1 MKSRNDP
8 TFGDPDRERDH
19 PIFRSH
25 AVHASRSTPKRAH
38 TCYVHPPHAAS
49 RSPPRAAPPVNNAF
63 EVVLASDDGSRLRRW
78 LRSIVRWTSFGPLAK
93 ASELLRMIR
102 SSPAEQLEAPL
113 PGGGEA
119 SACEQMQQHGRVR
132 PCSTAP
138 SRRQRG
144 IADRVCAPL
153 HFPSRSEG
161 DRRPGCA
168 PLAISPN
175 TNKS

>member
-1 MKSRNDP
+1 MQNR
-8 TFGDPDRERDH
+8 RQ
-19 PIFRSH
+19 
-25 AVHASRSTPKRAH
+25 STPRDRPPKEPTPV
-38 TCYVHPPHAAS
+38 TCNTPTRQREVRLARCHPSTMPS
-49 RSPPRAAPPVNNAF
+49 RWFLPPTI
-63 EVVLASDDGSRLRRW
+63 VLASEGGYAG
-78 LRSIVRWTSFGPLAK
+78 IVRWTSFGPLAK

-119 SACEQMQQHGRVR
+119 SACAQMQQHGRVR

-138 SRRQRG
+138 SRRRRG
-144 IADRVCAPL
+144 IADRMCAPL

-168 PLAISPN
+168 TLAISPN

>member
-1 MKSRNDP
+1 M
-8 TFGDPDRERDH
+8 RDA
-19 PIFRSH
+19 RGTAAAS
-25 AVHASRSTPKRAH
+25 VGVVVGHASRSTPKRAH
-38 TCYVHPPHAAS
+38 TCYVQHATC
-49 RSPPRAAPPVNNAF
+49 RPTSPPRAVPPVNNAF

-113 PGGGEA
+113 PGCGEA
-119 SACEQMQQHGRVR
+119 SACAQMQQHGRVR

-138 SRRQRG
+138 SRRRRG

-168 PLAISPN
+168 PLATSPN
-175 TNKS
+175 TNKSWQPLRQ

>member
-1 MKSRNDP
+1 M
-8 TFGDPDRERDH
+8 
-19 PIFRSH
+19 
-25 AVHASRSTPKRAH
+25 
-38 TCYVHPPHAAS
+38 
-49 RSPPRAAPPVNNAF
+49 RSPTRINVFTPRAAAPPVRITPRDRPPKEPTPVTCNTPRDNEKSASRGATRQQC
-63 EVVLASDDGSRLRRW
+63 LRGGSRSDDGSRLRRW

-119 SACEQMQQHGRVR
+119 SACERMQQHGRVR

-168 PLAISPN
+168 PWPPAPTR
-175 TNKS
+175 TNRSSRSAS